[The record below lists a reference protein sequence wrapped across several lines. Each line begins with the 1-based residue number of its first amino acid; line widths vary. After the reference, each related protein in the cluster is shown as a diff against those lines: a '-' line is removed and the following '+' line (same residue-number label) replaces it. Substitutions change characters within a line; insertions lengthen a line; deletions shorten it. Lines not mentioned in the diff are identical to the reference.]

1 MNGSLHLDV
10 GIVMSGFCD
19 VARYLVWLVVC
30 RSILLLVILMG
41 NDFMDCLHCEIM
53 CFRHW
58 NIVRLMAIASRG
70 VYK

>member
-41 NDFMDCLHCEIM
+41 NDFMP
-53 CFRHW
+53 
-58 NIVRLMAIASRG
+58 
-70 VYK
+70 

>member
-19 VARYLVWLVVC
+19 IARYLIWLVIY

-41 NDFMDCLHCEIM
+41 NGFHGL
-53 CFRHW
+53 
-58 NIVRLMAIASRG
+58 LTL
-70 VYK
+70 